1 MEMTRRRFVRAVAG
15 AAAALCATGGE
26 GVPPLRRE
34 AILASL
40 CQASMHSSRPK
51 NKGKMPS
58 SRKSK
63 GGTPSPRCLGKYPGE
78 IVPTG
83 DIFKQSKWSG

>member
-1 MEMTRRRFVRAVAG
+1 MEMTRRRFVWAIAG
-15 AAAALCATGGE
+15 AGATLCVTGG
-26 GVPPLRRE
+26 E

-63 GGTPSPRCLGKYPGE
+63 GGTPSPRRLGKYPGE
-78 IVPTG
+78 IVPMG
-83 DIFKQSKWSG
+83 DIRKQSKWSG